1 MIKIVI
7 ALLFFWFAVRQIRW
21 FLNKPDFKGKTVLIT
36 GGSSGIG
43 ESLCYEMLK
52 LGASEII
59 IAARRTNELQ
69 RVANASDPGKVK
81 IWELD
86 LSKPEE
92 CLEKARELG
101 L

>member
-1 MIKIVI
+1 MIKILIV
-7 ALLFFWFAVRQIRW
+7 LLFVWFAVRQIRW

-59 IAARRTNELQ
+59 IAARRTKEL
-69 RVANASDPGKVK
+69 
-81 IWELD
+81 
-86 LSKPEE
+86 
-92 CLEKARELG
+92 
-101 L
+101 